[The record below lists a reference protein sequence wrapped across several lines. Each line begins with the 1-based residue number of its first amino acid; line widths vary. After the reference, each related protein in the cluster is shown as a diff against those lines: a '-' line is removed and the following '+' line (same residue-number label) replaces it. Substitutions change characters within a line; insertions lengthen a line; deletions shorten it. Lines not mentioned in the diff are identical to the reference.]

1 MNAWWIAAI
10 ALGGLGAVMRVG
22 ATRLL
27 EVRVPGGAPTATAV
41 INVVG
46 AGAMGV
52 VAALG
57 STTALLVL
65 GGGLLGG
72 LTTFSTWMVEV
83 DQTRRVRDAG
93 LLLVVPVV
101 VGAAAFAIGRAVGQ

>member
-1 MNAWWIAAI
+1 MSIWWVLAI
-10 ALGGLGAVMRVG
+10 ALGGVGALVRVA

-27 EVRVPGGAPTATAV
+27 EERVPGGAPTATAA

-46 AGAMGV
+46 AAAMGV
-52 VAALG
+52 VAATG

-83 DQTRRVRDAG
+83 D
-93 LLLVVPVV
+93 
-101 VGAAAFAIGRAVGQ
+101 GRARLRDGAVLLAVPLALGAVAYALGRALA